1 MAARDAGDWALLTGL
16 VAAQELRSRVGA
28 SSSQAGAMLQE
39 AQEICEKAERRA
51 DAA

>member
-1 MAARDAGDWALLTGL
+1 M
-16 VAAQELRSRVGA
+16 GA

-51 DAA
+51 DAAEK